1 MATVIRGLAIGL
13 ALSAGSWA
21 SAQENAASPPT
32 PVVFNHPL
40 SARPGDIVGLQ
51 GADFGAAPVLA
62 LAGRAGEP
70 ETVLPTMSSHGG
82 QWVAARIPPDAT
94 GALVLRVLNTHFGVR
109 SR

>member
-21 SAQENAASPPT
+21 SAQESAASPPT

-40 SARPGDIVGLQ
+40 SARPGTSSDCRVQ
-51 GADFGAAPVLA
+51 TSV

-70 ETVLPTMSSHGG
+70 ETVLPTMSSHGS

-94 GALVLRVLNTHFGVR
+94 GALVLRVLNTHFGVG